1 MTTTPTLPFAR
12 RLRRGDVLRFT
23 HPRQLCL
30 RAERGTLWIT
40 VDGER
45 DDIQL
50 DAGMSRVFDG
60 RATVLASALGGDA
73 VLSAVSRRARPAWRM
88 WLRRWAGGRL
98 AAPAVA

>member
-1 MTTTPTLPFAR
+1 MITTPHPPFAR
-12 RLRRGDVLRFT
+12 RLRRGDVLRFK

-60 RATVLASALGGDA
+60 RVDVLASALGGDA
-73 VLSAVSRRARPAWRM
+73 VLSAVSRAPQPAWRT
-88 WLRRWAGGRL
+88 WLARRLSGRP